1 MNSRY
6 RQHGLTLSGLLY
18 ACGFLGMVAV
28 VGMRL
33 FPLYNEKMKVDLAL
47 ERVAGQKESA
57 KMTKLQLAKLV
68 GRQFEVSDVDRW
80 TVPEF
85 AKLLKMQKV
94 KGSKDKM
101 ISLVYEIRG
110 PFFGDFD
117 IVMKYENTLKLGAQV
132 TD

>member
-1 MNSRY
+1 
-6 RQHGLTLSGLLY
+6 
-18 ACGFLGMVAV
+18 
-28 VGMRL
+28 
-33 FPLYNEKMKVDLAL
+33 
-47 ERVAGQKESA
+47 
-57 KMTKLQLAKLV
+57 
-68 GRQFEVSDVDRW
+68 
-80 TVPEF
+80 
-85 AKLLKMQKV
+85 MQKV

>member
-1 MNSRY
+1 
-6 RQHGLTLSGLLY
+6 
-18 ACGFLGMVAV
+18 
-28 VGMRL
+28 
-33 FPLYNEKMKVDLAL
+33 
-47 ERVAGQKESA
+47 
-57 KMTKLQLAKLV
+57 MTKLQLAKSV

-85 AKLLKMQKV
+85 AKLLKVQKV
-94 KGSKDKM
+94 KGSKDKTM
-101 ISLVYEIRG
+101 SLAYEIRG